1 MKLEICTPHNI
12 EIMMGSEIMIVLIY
26 LRGGLRLVDL
36 RGGSYEDSLKQLKNK
51 KATINLGNNDDN
63 CFQYAL
69 TVALNHALML
79 NQN

>member
-36 RGGSYEDSLKQLKNK
+36 RGGSYEDSLK
-51 KATINLGNNDDN
+51 
-63 CFQYAL
+63 
-69 TVALNHALML
+69 
-79 NQN
+79 